1 MNLLKVYINKVLS
14 LFGYSVK
21 KNKKISTLEN
31 ILIAHNYFL
40 YKKINE
46 FEDDPFLN
54 YIKKNFQFSNSSL
67 LQDCFALWVNNN
79 INDGYFVE
87 FGAGNGVDFS
97 NTFLLKKRGWNGLLI
112 EPGSNFE
119 NCTKSRFVQSLNFA
133 VTSKSNE
140 TLFLY
145 ETLDKNFSTL
155 NSTKNAIKKKVL
167 TITLSDALQFVN
179 APRYINFLSIDTEG
193 SEFDALLGLDF
204 NKYFVKCL
212 VVEHNFNS
220 LNRKKIYELLV
231 DNNFKRVYE
240 NATLYEDWYINEK

>member
-14 LFGYSVK
+14 LLGYSVK
-21 KNKKISTLEN
+21 KNKKISILEN

-40 YKKINE
+40 SKKINE

-54 YIKKNFQFSNSSL
+54 YIKENFQFSNSSL

-97 NTFLLKKRGWNGLLI
+97 NTFLLEKRGWNGLLI
-112 EPGSNFE
+112 EPSSNFD
-119 NCTKSRFVQSLNFA
+119 NCKKSRLVQSLNFA
-133 VTSKSNE
+133 VTSKSNQ
-140 TLFLY
+140 TLFFY
-145 ETLDKNFSTL
+145 EALDKNFSTL
-155 NSTKNAIKKKVL
+155 NPTKNAIKKKVL
-167 TITLSDALQFVN
+167 SITLSDALQFVN

-193 SEFDALLGLDF
+193 REFDALLGLDF

>member
-14 LFGYSVK
+14 LLGYSVK
-21 KNKKISTLEN
+21 KNKKISILEN

-40 YKKINE
+40 SKKINE
-46 FEDDPFLN
+46 FEDDPFIN

-67 LQDCFALWVNNN
+67 LQDLFALWVNNN
-79 INDGYFVE
+79 INDGFFVE

-97 NTFLLKKRGWNGLLI
+97 NTFLLEKRGWNGLLI
-112 EPGSNFE
+112 EPSSNFE
-119 NCTKSRFVQSLNFA
+119 NCKKSRLVQSLNFA
-133 VTSKSNE
+133 VTSKSNQ
-140 TLFLY
+140 TLFFY
-145 ETLDKNFSTL
+145 EALDKNFSTL
-155 NSTKNAIKKKVL
+155 NPTKNAIKKKVL
-167 TITLSDALQFVN
+167 SITLSDALQFVN

-193 SEFDALLGLDF
+193 SEFDALLGIDF

-212 VVEHNFNS
+212 VVEHNFNL